1 MEAVNTT
8 TVFREKLLL
17 SRLKWQQELLQH
29 SKLMRRH
36 HKLLQSIQMGGR
48 DKKKGSPIRCKRP
61 TGPTANPYNVYMKDW
76 WSGHVIFLQKKA
88 LGG

>member
-1 MEAVNTT
+1 
-8 TVFREKLLL
+8 
-17 SRLKWQQELLQH
+17 
-29 SKLMRRH
+29 
-36 HKLLQSIQMGGR
+36 MGGR

-61 TGPTANPYNVYMKDW
+61 TGPMANPYNVYMKDW